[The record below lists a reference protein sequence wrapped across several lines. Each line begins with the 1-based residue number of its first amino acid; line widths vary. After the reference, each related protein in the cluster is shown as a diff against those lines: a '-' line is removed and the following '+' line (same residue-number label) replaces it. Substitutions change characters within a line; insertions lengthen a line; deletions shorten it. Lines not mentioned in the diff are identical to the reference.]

1 MLQLTAFD
9 ALCRVLQEGI
19 SPKDVLFLLIW
30 NAWRM
35 ITRSQLIILFYK
47 RNYNEKVSLLR

>member
-19 SPKDVLFLLIW
+19 SPKDVLFLLIC